1 MDTGSGYRGRI
12 PFPPLQLT
20 VEEQERCQELTM
32 QLLDQTLRSY
42 DERGV
47 AANGS
52 PLHHSCLAS
61 ARWKRVKTQHNASL
75 YCERH
80 RGGPHDLH
88 MPWGSWKSPLVLLAV
103 GTIQGSLDDVMLGLT
118 TQSFGD
124 MQLRAASMASQEIRG
139 AMLAKIS
146 GPTEEDPFN
155 SQSVVWMVGEQK
167 WPLSMVVHPRDFVNL
182 WAFGVITTASGDRIG
197 YEVVQPAQL
206 PQCPELPGSIKRGKF
221 MYGALFREQGG
232 TVDAYIQ
239 VHVETMGSVVNAVM
253 MNAMW
258 SSTLGFWKSP
268 RLSEEKRLECSNM
281 EAGEGYRGHIPFH
294 PLQLTFAEQERYQ
307 ELTLQR
313 LDWTLRSYDERGV
326 TTRGSPRHHSNQDSA
341 RRKRHKTQSNASLYS
356 ERDHSGRRDLHMP
369 GDNWENPAVLLAV
382 GTIQAS
388 LDDVMFGLTTQTFGT
403 CVSNLSVMWMVDEQG
418 WPFSMIVRPRDF
430 IILSASGIIT
440 RANGDRIGYDL
451 EQDGTVDV
459 YIQVYVETMGHILD
473 TIVMNAMWIAV
484 LGFWEAPRLAE
495 DKKLQWCILN

>member
-1 MDTGSGYRGRI
+1 
-12 PFPPLQLT
+12 
-20 VEEQERCQELTM
+20 
-32 QLLDQTLRSY
+32 
-42 DERGV
+42 
-47 AANGS
+47 
-52 PLHHSCLAS
+52 
-61 ARWKRVKTQHNASL
+61 
-75 YCERH
+75 
-80 RGGPHDLH
+80 
-88 MPWGSWKSPLVLLAV
+88 
-103 GTIQGSLDDVMLGLT
+103 
-118 TQSFGD
+118 
-124 MQLRAASMASQEIRG
+124 
-139 AMLAKIS
+139 
-146 GPTEEDPFN
+146 
-155 SQSVVWMVGEQK
+155 
-167 WPLSMVVHPRDFVNL
+167 
-182 WAFGVITTASGDRIG
+182 
-197 YEVVQPAQL
+197 
-206 PQCPELPGSIKRGKF
+206 
-221 MYGALFREQGG
+221 
-232 TVDAYIQ
+232 
-239 VHVETMGSVVNAVM
+239 
-253 MNAMW
+253 
-258 SSTLGFWKSP
+258 
-268 RLSEEKRLECSNM
+268 M

-403 CVSNLSVMWMVDEQG
+403 CVS
-418 WPFSMIVRPRDF
+418 VRRQLRHMTDF

-451 EQDGTVDV
+451 VQPAQLPQLPE
-459 YIQVYVETMGHILD
+459 VYVETMGHILD

-495 DKKLQWCILN
+495 DKKLQWCILNSIKDPTNRQRRVTGTWMELSLCGVCKYKLRRHSRGRDGLPSANKKCAVCGALLCSKFRIKRSFKVLVGRGKGRATRSVHVVVCMTFVCQQSAAEIAWQQNQQRAASDDADSGRTTWGLLDDTSWSLGRSFSISETSFDFSDHTDPKSTYTGSAIFA